1 MLAKYIELEAERIV
15 SNIVTSSVNELIKDN
30 FAKEMLV
37 ITKNNDKEIKYIS
50 YNTKE
55 VNNLLNVVN
64 KDIQKKLLDLEEGK
78 TTDLLISH
86 NLKKGSFKKIK
97 KGVIY
102 EVPFG
107 SIRNSVLF
115 GNLGP
120 SIPIRMSFVGQINSN
135 FRTKI
140 NNYGINNLVIEAF
153 ISTEIIEQ
161 STMPLSSKRKKIN
174 VEIPISV
181 EIIQGNIPNY
191 YGNFDNLSNNS
202 TLPLK

>member
-1 MLAKYIELEAERIV
+1 MLGNYIEIEAERIV
-15 SNIVTSSVNELIKDN
+15 SNIVTNSINNLVSNN
-30 FAKEMLV
+30 FAENMLV
-37 ITKNNDKEIKYIS
+37 MTKNEKEEIKYIS

-55 VNNLLNVVN
+55 VNNLLDLIN
-64 KDIQKKLLDLEEGK
+64 KNIQKKLQDLEEGK
-78 TTDLLISH
+78 TDELSIST

-97 KGVIY
+97 KGIIY

-120 SIPIRMSFVGQINSN
+120 NIPIRMSFIGQISSN

-140 NNYGINNLVIEAF
+140 NNYGINNLVVEAY
-153 ISTEIIEQ
+153 ISTEVFEQ
-161 STMPLSSKRKKIN
+161 STMPLSSKRKKIE

-181 EIIQGNIPNY
+181 EIIQGNIPTY
-191 YGNFDNLSNNS
+191 YGSFDNLSNNA
-202 TLPLK
+202 TIPVK